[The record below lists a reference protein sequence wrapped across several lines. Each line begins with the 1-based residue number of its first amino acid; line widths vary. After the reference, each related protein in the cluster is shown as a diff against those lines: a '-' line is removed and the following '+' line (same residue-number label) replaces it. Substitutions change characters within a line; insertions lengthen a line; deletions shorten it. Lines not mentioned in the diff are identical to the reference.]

1 MVKYK
6 VAEIKP
12 DTHFNSDV
20 MLDSLF
26 LLTTPPCAVT
36 PEVLSCLKKWGFLE
50 VYSEDEKILSKI
62 EEDKNPEKTEHKKV
76 SLGETE
82 SVDLSE
88 FTDEEESVPEE
99 QIPEKFKTSEEV
111 DLSEFTSETPE
122 PEKKVQPQVQPQQIF
137 QQPTPT
143 PAFQNPAMQMQPA
156 YQNFS
161 ANANQQAAQ
170 QQPFNFSSE
179 PASIS
184 KEEDNRKLLESQN
197 AYDKFM
203 EFINYVYTKYAT
215 QKIISPPELNGKVLE
230 LCNFVRE
237 NKKFLL
243 RISPSFE
250 ARNKNFLI
258 SHSLRTAIFAIIIG
272 LQIKMPYEKLIEL
285 GVASI
290 LHEIGQIRL
299 PPQLYMNN
307 NPLSHSEKA
316 QMQTHTLIGY
326 NIMRTAGLPLTIQL
340 GVLDHHERENGTGY
354 PRHLLKNNI
363 SLYGK
368 IIGVACSFEAITAPR
383 NFREARTTY
392 EGMIEMLKNSN
403 HLYDE
408 TVIKALLYSI
418 SLFPIGAFVFLS
430 NGRVGQVVDVS
441 PTSPKNPIV
450 QIVGSVNPDGTPK
463 RIQTDDNAI
472 KIVRTMN
479 KEESADLRK
488 ALGDTL

>member
-1 MVKYK
+1 M
-6 VAEIKP
+6 
-12 DTHFNSDV
+12 
-20 MLDSLF
+20 
-26 LLTTPPCAVT
+26 
-36 PEVLSCLKKWGFLE
+36 
-50 VYSEDEKILSKI
+50 
-62 EEDKNPEKTEHKKV
+62 
-76 SLGETE
+76 
-82 SVDLSE
+82 
-88 FTDEEESVPEE
+88 
-99 QIPEKFKTSEEV
+99 
-111 DLSEFTSETPE
+111 
-122 PEKKVQPQVQPQQIF
+122 
-137 QQPTPT
+137 
-143 PAFQNPAMQMQPA
+143 PAFQNPAMQMQTA

-161 ANANQQAAQ
+161 ANANQQAVQ
-170 QQPFNFSSE
+170 QQSFDFPSE
-179 PASIS
+179 PTSIS

-215 QKIISPPELNGKVLE
+215 QKIISLPELNGKVLE

-250 ARNKNFLI
+250 TRNKNFLI

-316 QMQTHTLIGY
+316 QMQTHTIIGY
-326 NIMRTAGLPLTIQL
+326 NIVRNAGLPFTIQL

-354 PRHLLKNNI
+354 PRHLLKNDI

-441 PTSPKNPIV
+441 PASPKNPIV

-463 RIQTDDNAI
+463 RIQTDDKTI
-472 KIVRTMN
+472 RIVRTMN
-479 KEESADLRK
+479 KEESDDLRK
-488 ALGDTL
+488 SLGDTL

>member
-12 DTHFNSDV
+12 DTHFSSDV

-36 PEVLSCLKKWGFLE
+36 PEVLSYLKKWGFLE
-50 VYSEDEKILSKI
+50 VFSEDEKILSKI
-62 EEDKNPEKTEHKKV
+62 EEAKNPEKTEHKQI

-88 FTDEEESVPEE
+88 FTDEEDSVPEE

-111 DLSEFTSETPE
+111 DLSEFTLETTE
-122 PEKKVQPQVQPQQIF
+122 PEKKVQTQQIF
-137 QQPTPT
+137 QQANPM
-143 PAFQNPAMQMQPA
+143 PAFQNPAMQMQTA

-161 ANANQQAAQ
+161 ANANQQAVQ
-170 QQPFNFSSE
+170 QQSFDFPSE
-179 PASIS
+179 PTSIS

-215 QKIISPPELNGKVLE
+215 QKIISLPELNGKVLE

-250 ARNKNFLI
+250 TRNKNFLI

-316 QMQTHTLIGY
+316 QMQTHTIIGY
-326 NIMRTAGLPLTIQL
+326 NIVRNAGLPFTIQL

-354 PRHLLKNNI
+354 PRHLLKNDI

-441 PTSPKNPIV
+441 PVSPKNPIV

-463 RIQTDDNAI
+463 RIQTDDKTI
-472 KIVRTMN
+472 RIVRTMN
-479 KEESADLRK
+479 KEESDDLRK
-488 ALGDTL
+488 SLGDTL